1 MKALTLAIVVVVAMT
16 GAASAHSV
24 YGITGFAGGLLH
36 PLVVPA
42 HILAVAALALLI
54 GQQGWPYRVPVAYFV
69 FVLAGL
75 GAIALAYVPAAAE
88 LSLLGLAA
96 LAGVLLALAR
106 PMPVVLGIV
115 VAAAIGLAQALDSP
129 PEAISLTD
137 ANLALAGTA
146 MGSAVL
152 LTVLTWLASRL
163 RREWQRIGVRIVGS
177 WLAASAI
184 LVLVLRIAP

>member
-1 MKALTLAIVVVVAMT
+1 
-16 GAASAHSV
+16 
-24 YGITGFAGGLLH
+24 
-36 PLVVPA
+36 
-42 HILAVAALALLI
+42 
-54 GQQGWPYRVPVAYFV
+54 
-69 FVLAGL
+69 
-75 GAIALAYVPAAAE
+75 
-88 LSLLGLAA
+88 

-177 WLAASAI
+177 WMAASAI

>member
-1 MKALTLAIVVVVAMT
+1 MRALALAIFVVVAMADT
-16 GAASAHSV
+16 ASAHSV

-42 HILAVAALALLI
+42 HILAVSALALLI
-54 GQQGWPYRVPVAYFV
+54 GQQRWPYSVPAAYVV

-106 PMPVVLGIV
+106 PIPVVLGVAI
-115 VAAAIGLAQALDSP
+115 AAAVGLAQALDSP

-146 MGSAVL
+146 MGSMAL
-152 LTVLTWLASRL
+152 LIVLTWLASRL
-163 RREWQRIGVRIVGS
+163 RREWQRIGLRIVGS
-177 WLAASAI
+177 WMAASAI

>member
-1 MKALTLAIVVVVAMT
+1 MRALALAIVIVAAMT
-16 GAASAHSV
+16 DTASAHSV

-42 HILAVAALALLI
+42 HILAVSALALLI
-54 GQQGWPYRVPVAYFV
+54 GQQHWPYRVPAAYVV

-106 PMPVVLGIV
+106 PMPPVLGIA

-152 LTVLTWLASRL
+152 LIVLTWLASRL

-177 WLAASAI
+177 WMAASAI

>member
-1 MKALTLAIVVVVAMT
+1 MRALALAIVVVVAMT

-36 PLVVPA
+36 PLVVPT
-42 HILAVAALALLI
+42 HILAVSALALLI
-54 GQQGWPYRVPVAYFV
+54 GQQHWPYSVPAAYVV

-106 PMPVVLGIV
+106 PMPVVLGIA

-146 MGSAVL
+146 MGSVAL
-152 LTVLTWLASRL
+152 LIVLTWLASRL

-177 WLAASAI
+177 WMAASAI